1 MGMGLELC
9 GCGKRNPEEEEVQTK
24 QDTNTIE
31 SIPLTNIET
40 PSSIP
45 ITPQIIQPP
54 NIDDLLSIDRANLI
68 GKGKGEFKENYEV
81 GKKLGGGTYGQVY
94 LCTKKKTNEKVAVKV
109 LKRNK
114 KNNKLNKE
122 LLSEIELL
130 KVLDHRNIIN
140 IFEFY
145 EGSSLIYIVTHYC
158 KSGNLFQYVRKTN
171 NYISESQVSVLLFQI
186 LSAINYCHQQNIIHR
201 DIKPENIMLDDNSK
215 CGYPFIRIID
225 FGTAKYLEKEY
236 ENEVIGTP
244 YYIAPEVIKKRYDS
258 KCDLWSIGILLYF
271 LISKKRPFDGK
282 KIEEIFEA
290 INNKEV
296 NLSIKPFDTTSDEL
310 KDILI
315 KLLKKNPN
323 ERLNAQDALNHSW
336 FIKNK
341 TKEKLSYLSTTE
353 MNELLDNIRNYNP
366 KNVLQQITLSYLVNK
381 NPNAETVNKAS
392 CLFIKLDKDNNGI
405 IDNKEFVHGL
415 KTLFDEEGKNVDE
428 EFLINNFKRIDSNNN
443 GNIEY
448 DEFVRA
454 AIDKKEFLNEDIMK
468 EAFDHFDKDDSG
480 QITVDEIANVFGF
493 NEIINEFFT
502 VIEECDID
510 QNGSVELDE
519 FIYIMEKIIL

>member
-296 NLSIKPFDTTSDEL
+296 NLSIKPFDTTSEEL
-310 KDILI
+310 KDLLL

>member
-323 ERLNAQDALNHSW
+323 ERLNAQDALNHPW

-341 TKEKLSYLSTTE
+341 TKEKLSYLSTTD

-468 EAFDHFDKDDSG
+468 DAFDHFDKDDSG